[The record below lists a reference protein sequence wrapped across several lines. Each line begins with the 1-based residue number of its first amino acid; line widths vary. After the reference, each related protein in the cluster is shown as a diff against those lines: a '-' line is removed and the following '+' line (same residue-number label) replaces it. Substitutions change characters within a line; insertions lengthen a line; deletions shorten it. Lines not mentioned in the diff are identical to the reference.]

1 MRRNRQAISVL
12 VALVGLQDTRVVAH
26 RPGTDGAAVSVRV
39 GGALV
44 YMHDAETVS
53 AVARTWNA
61 SRGTVRLLPREG
73 DAKRVEPLRGV
84 ADPAVMV
91 ELSDGPVVFASLERP
106 PGCNSYL
113 RVALGRVMFDV
124 RDLGAYQSTMAA
136 FRRAEELAA
145 TAFLPIREV
154 SAREQ
159 AACAA
164 ARAFAVPASLP
175 RRSSSTPR
183 PAAPDARAAARS
195 SRLAAQRA
203 V

>member
-1 MRRNRQAISVL
+1 MPRNRQAVSVL
-12 VALVGLQDTRVVAH
+12 VALVGLQDTTVVAH

-53 AVARTWNA
+53 AVARTWNV
-61 SRGTVRLLPREG
+61 SRGAVRLLPREG
-73 DAKRVEPLRGV
+73 DAKRVEPVRGV
-84 ADPAVMV
+84 ADPTVMV

-106 PGCNSYL
+106 PGRSSYL

-136 FRRAEELAA
+136 FRRAEELGAS
-145 TAFLPIREV
+145 AFLPGREM

-164 ARAFAVPASLP
+164 ARAFAVPASLS

-183 PAAPDARAAARS
+183 PAVSGVRAATRS
-195 SRLAAQRA
+195 SRQAAQRA